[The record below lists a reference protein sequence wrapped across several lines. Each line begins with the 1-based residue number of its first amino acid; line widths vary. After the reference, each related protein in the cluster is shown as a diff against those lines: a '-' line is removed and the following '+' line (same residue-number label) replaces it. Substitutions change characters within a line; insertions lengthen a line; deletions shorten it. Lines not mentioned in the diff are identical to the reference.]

1 MLIPSVDNQFNI
13 DRSKSMKRKILLLY
27 VFVLTIVLTAC
38 NSYKN
43 IPYYQNLDRSR
54 VTEEAINNYSPF
66 KIQPADILG
75 ITVTSLNDKTNS
87 EFNPDIKIGG
97 GNDNTANGY
106 KVDPDGYI
114 TLPYV
119 GKMKVLGLTTDE
131 VEKQMEAGLLNV
143 LTKPVVRVKVLNFKI
158 SVLGDV
164 LKPDMYT
171 VQNQHI
177 NINEA
182 LSMAGDLN
190 ITAKRKNVL
199 LIREQNGTRQYFPID
214 LTKKDLFDSPY
225 YYLKNNDVLYVEPDR
240 TKYDTVDRGYRTAT
254 LAISAI
260 SAAASIIVSIILLQK
275 Y

>member
-1 MLIPSVDNQFNI
+1 
-13 DRSKSMKRKILLLY
+13 MKREILPLY

-38 NSYKN
+38 NAYKN
-43 IPYYQNLDRSR
+43 VPYYQNLDRSR
-54 VTEEAINNYSPF
+54 ITEEAITNYSPF

-87 EFNPDIKIGG
+87 DFNPDNKV
-97 GNDNTANGY
+97 GNPSDNTANGY

-114 TLPYV
+114 TLPYI
-119 GKMKVLGLTTDE
+119 GKLKVLGLTTDD
-131 VEKQMEAGLLNV
+131 VEKQMEAGLTNV
-143 LTKPVVRVKVLNFKI
+143 FTKAVVRVKVLNFKI

-182 LSMAGDLN
+182 LSLAGDLN

-214 LTKKDLFDSPY
+214 LTKKDVFNSPY
-225 YYLKNNDVLYVEPDR
+225 YYLKNNDVIYVEPDK
-240 TKYDTVDRGYRTAT
+240 TKYDTVDRGYRAAA
-254 LAISAI
+254 LAISGI
-260 SAAASIIVSIILLQK
+260 SAAASIIVSIILIRK